1 MGIVITIAT
10 FAVLGFIG
18 WLIYRAVRGRQ
29 VKAHHITYG
38 IAVITGIF
46 TYGFFLSMNIL
57 QPVKI
62 VIRMLCGLDL
72 VLAADAAVAARRSF
86 TIIGGL
92 VPVGDVERTL
102 VAVQLTDASRA
113 VGKIV

>member
-18 WLIYRAVRGRQ
+18 WLIYRAVRGRP

-46 TYGFFLSMNIL
+46 TYGFFLSMDIL

-62 VIRMLCGLDL
+62 VVSIFLGMILI
-72 VLAADAAVAARRSF
+72 VLAAYLQRRRQPG
-86 TIIGGL
+86 T
-92 VPVGDVERTL
+92 
-102 VAVQLTDASRA
+102 SR
-113 VGKIV
+113 

>member
-46 TYGFFLSMNIL
+46 TYGFFLSMDIL

-62 VIRMLCGLDL
+62 LVSILLGMALI
-72 VLAADAAVAARRSF
+72 VLAAFLQRRRQ
-86 TIIGGL
+86 
-92 VPVGDVERTL
+92 P
-102 VAVQLTDASRA
+102 
-113 VGKIV
+113 GKP

>member
-10 FAVLGFIG
+10 LAILGFIG

-62 VIRMLCGLDL
+62 LVSIILGMVLI
-72 VLAADAAVAARRSF
+72 VLAAYLQRR
-86 TIIGGL
+86 
-92 VPVGDVERTL
+92 R
-102 VAVQLTDASRA
+102 QAS
-113 VGKIV
+113 KQ

>member
-1 MGIVITIAT
+1 MGIVIAIAT
-10 FAVLGFIG
+10 FAILGFIG

-46 TYGFFLSMNIL
+46 TYGFFLGMDIL

-62 VIRMLCGLDL
+62 LVSIFLGLGL
-72 VLAADAAVAARRSF
+72 IVFAAYLQRRH
-86 TIIGGL
+86 L
-92 VPVGDVERTL
+92 LKP
-102 VAVQLTDASRA
+102 
-113 VGKIV
+113 

>member
-10 FAVLGFIG
+10 FAILGFVG

-29 VKAHHITYG
+29 VKAHHVTYG
-38 IAVITGIF
+38 IAVIIGIY

-62 VIRMLCGLDL
+62 LLSIILGIGLI
-72 VLAADAAVAARRSF
+72 VLAA
-86 TIIGGL
+86 L
-92 VPVGDVERTL
+92 L
-102 VAVQLTDASRA
+102 
-113 VGKIV
+113 

>member
-10 FAVLGFIG
+10 FATLGFIS
-18 WLIYRAVRGRQ
+18 WLIYRAIRGRQ

-62 VIRMLCGLDL
+62 L
-72 VLAADAAVAARRSF
+72 VSIILGMVLIFMAAYLQRRHQSSK
-86 TIIGGL
+86 
-92 VPVGDVERTL
+92 
-102 VAVQLTDASRA
+102 Q
-113 VGKIV
+113 

>member
-10 FAVLGFIG
+10 FAILGFIG

-62 VIRMLCGLDL
+62 LVSIFLGLAL
-72 VLAADAAVAARRSF
+72 IIFAAYLQRRHPLKS
-86 TIIGGL
+86 
-92 VPVGDVERTL
+92 
-102 VAVQLTDASRA
+102 
-113 VGKIV
+113 

>member
-38 IAVITGIF
+38 LAVITGIF
-46 TYGFFLSMNIL
+46 TYGFFLSMDIL

-62 VIRMLCGLDL
+62 VASIFLGMILI
-72 VLAADAAVAARRSF
+72 VLAAYLQRRRQPGS
-86 TIIGGL
+86 
-92 VPVGDVERTL
+92 
-102 VAVQLTDASRA
+102 SR
-113 VGKIV
+113 

>member
-1 MGIVITIAT
+1 MATAIAIL
-10 FAVLGFIG
+10 ASVAFIG

-46 TYGFFLSMNIL
+46 TYGFFLSMDIL

-62 VIRMLCGLDL
+62 LVSIILGMALI
-72 VLAADAAVAARRSF
+72 VLAAFLQRRRQ
-86 TIIGGL
+86 
-92 VPVGDVERTL
+92 P
-102 VAVQLTDASRA
+102 
-113 VGKIV
+113 GKP

>member
-10 FAVLGFIG
+10 FAILGFIG

-46 TYGFFLSMNIL
+46 TYGFFLSMDIL

-62 VIRMLCGLDL
+62 LVSILLGMALI
-72 VLAADAAVAARRSF
+72 VLAAFLQRRRQ
-86 TIIGGL
+86 
-92 VPVGDVERTL
+92 P
-102 VAVQLTDASRA
+102 
-113 VGKIV
+113 GKP